1 MADETRRQ
9 RGQRQFREVT
19 QFDTTFEPGDPFTA
33 FTVDEVFGDVW
44 TRPGL
49 TRKERRLLSIAATVT
64 SGMTE
69 EAEVHQYGALKSGD
83 VTPAEMMEV
92 VVHLAHYAGWPKAAA
107 MYRQLGKLCSDL
119 GLEPVGLDEK
129 LPTTPQGDSD
139 EP

>member
-1 MADETRRQ
+1 MASETRRE
-9 RGQRQFREVT
+9 RGQRLFKEVT
-19 QFDTTFEPGDPFTA
+19 QFDMDLEPTDAFTA

-69 EAEVHQYGALKSGD
+69 EAQVHQYGALKSGD

-92 VVHLAHYAGWPKAAA
+92 VVQLAHYAGWPKAAA
-107 MYRQLGKLCSDL
+107 MYRQLGKLCQDL
-119 GLEPVGLDEK
+119 GLPTPTLDE
-129 LPTTPQGDSD
+129 P
-139 EP
+139 E